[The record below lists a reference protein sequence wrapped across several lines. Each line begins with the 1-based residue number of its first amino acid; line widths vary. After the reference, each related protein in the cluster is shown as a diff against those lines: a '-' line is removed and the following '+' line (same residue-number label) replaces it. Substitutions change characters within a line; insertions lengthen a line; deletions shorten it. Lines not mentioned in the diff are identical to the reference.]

1 MDTSTTVN
9 VKRERMIEQAL
20 NSHVYS
26 IKGLGEEF
34 GHLMTYLKSEETI
47 EPHVKNMVVYREDYS
62 PYGIEG
68 FSHCQPLVSP
78 PDRKFVV
85 DTKCIPSFLV
95 DSAWFRSGFY
105 RVGILMQGGAHRDI
119 WALFIKHWQEQYDE
133 LWAWTSIL
141 SEGRSASYQELGF
154 SYNPVVQYTFSN
166 PHKNGDDSTY
176 QLGIWRKG
184 H

>member
-1 MDTSTTVN
+1 
-9 VKRERMIEQAL
+9 MIKQAL
-20 NSHVYS
+20 PSHVNR
-26 IKGLGEEF
+26 IKELGAEF
-34 GHLMTYLKSEETI
+34 GHLMSYLKQTETI
-47 EPHVKNMVVYREDYS
+47 EPHIKNMVVYMRDEDII
-62 PYGIEG
+62 PADIEG
-68 FSHCQPLVSP
+68 FSHCQPLTIP

-119 WALFIKHWQEQYDE
+119 WKLFIKHWQEQYDE

-141 SEGRSASYQELGF
+141 SEGRSAAYGGLGF
-154 SYNPVVQYTFSN
+154 SYNPVVQYTFPN
-166 PHKNGDDSTY
+166 PNKREEDSTY
-176 QLGIWRKG
+176 QLGIWRKD